1 MPARSQRQAHY
12 MGLLYRQGKISR
24 AELEDWNKGV
34 KVSELPETAEKARR
48 ARRAKNIRRVARR
61 TRRRK

>member
-1 MPARSQRQAHY
+1 

-48 ARRAKNIRRVARR
+48 ARRAKNIRRVARG
-61 TRRRK
+61 TKKHK